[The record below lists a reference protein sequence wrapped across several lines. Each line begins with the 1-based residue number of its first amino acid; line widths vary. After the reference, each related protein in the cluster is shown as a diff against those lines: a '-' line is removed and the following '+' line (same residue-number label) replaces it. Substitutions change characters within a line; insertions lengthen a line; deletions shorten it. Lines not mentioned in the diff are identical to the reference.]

1 MNYKRANVLKK
12 LMMIILLWIFLCE
25 NFETFIKIY
34 DQYYTF

>member
-1 MNYKRANVLKK
+1 MNYKRANVLN

-25 NFETFIKIY
+25 NFETSIKIY